1 MLLPLRLYLKIFRPS
16 KQYVRLHPG
25 LVLKEVSI
33 QRRKTSQATGEQG
46 TEQQVSSAETGG
58 FWEDLEIGQNPHTTL
73 QSRFC
78 PASGSVISCSFSEF
92 LEILPS
98 FLCVVGVLF
107 LFESK
112 SSHPWVGVQVLLWSF
127 GLELSLPEV

>member
-1 MLLPLRLYLKIFRPS
+1 M
-16 KQYVRLHPG
+16 H
-25 LVLKEVSI
+25 
-33 QRRKTSQATGEQG
+33 
-46 TEQQVSSAETGG
+46 
-58 FWEDLEIGQNPHTTL
+58 
-73 QSRFC
+73 RFC

-112 SSHPWVGVQVLLWSF
+112 SSHPWVGVQVLLLSF

>member
-1 MLLPLRLYLKIFRPS
+1 M
-16 KQYVRLHPG
+16 Q
-25 LVLKEVSI
+25 EVSI
-33 QRRKTSQATGEQG
+33 KRRKTSQTTGEQG

-58 FWEDLEIGQNPHTTL
+58 FWEDLEIGQNPHATL
-73 QSRFC
+73 ESRFC

-112 SSHPWVGVQVLLWSF
+112 SSHPWVEVQVLLLSF
-127 GLELSLPEV
+127 GLELSLPAV

>member
-1 MLLPLRLYLKIFRPS
+1 MLLPLRLYLKTFRPL
-16 KQYVRLHPG
+16 KQHVRLLSG
-25 LVLKEVSI
+25 LVLQEVSI
-33 QRRKTSQATGEQG
+33 KRRKTSQATGEQG

-58 FWEDLEIGQNPHTTL
+58 FWEDLEIGQKPHVAL
-73 QSRFC
+73 ESRFC

-107 LFESK
+107 PL
-112 SSHPWVGVQVLLWSF
+112 
-127 GLELSLPEV
+127 